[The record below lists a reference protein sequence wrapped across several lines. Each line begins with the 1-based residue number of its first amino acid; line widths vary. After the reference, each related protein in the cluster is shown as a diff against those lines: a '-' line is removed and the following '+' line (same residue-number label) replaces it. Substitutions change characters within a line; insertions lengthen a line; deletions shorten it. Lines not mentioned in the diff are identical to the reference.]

1 MTFAKLSGAVLV
13 LGLAGYSVDAYAECT
28 FEPDPNLPRAEVPDE
43 CKWDLTHL
51 YATPDAWEK
60 DFAAVEAEIPKI
72 KPTCEGKLASSPEVM
87 LECLDGTY
95 TILEQLY
102 KLYVYAG
109 RNHDEDQVLEEP
121 KKRSGRIQ
129 MLLPGFADQVS
140 FMDPEILA
148 MNRAV
153 IDGWMAEN
161 EKLAVYGYYFD
172 NIFRM
177 KPHTLSPG
185 EERIL
190 ALSGNIADA
199 PYYMHSAM
207 LNVDLTFPE
216 ITNPNGEQ
224 EPLTVTGF
232 TRYRGGPDAEL
243 RRQVKDTFFGELAGF
258 ENTFASMLDGIVKA
272 HIFQKE
278 ARGYETC
285 LDAALTPDDID
296 PAVYTNLIET
306 INANLERTMHKYVA
320 LRRKVMGIEGPLTFD
335 NLYNPMLSD
344 VEEKAYTYDQGVEM
358 IMASLTPMGPDYASF
373 VEEGMDPANGWVDVY
388 PNAKKDSGAY
398 MSGGAYAVHPYILLN
413 HNNDLESVFTIAHE
427 YGHAMHSYYSNQ
439 HQPFMYADYA
449 TFNAEIAST
458 TNEVLLLDYLL
469 ANTKK
474 KDVDTR
480 LMLLNQRLENI
491 RLTIFRQTLFA
502 EFELAIHQHAEQG
515 NPLTADFLNSK
526 YTELITKYYGPDYQ
540 MGEHDASEWAY
551 IPHFYYNFYVFTYA
565 TGLTAG
571 ISLGTKILDKKTGS
585 KAAQL
590 YKDELLSA
598 GGSAPPLEILANA
611 GVDLTNPEPILD
623 MLDLFEQTV
632 DEFEAAYDLKMKSK

>member
-1 MTFAKLSGAVLV
+1 MTLAKLSGAALVLV
-13 LGLAGYSVDAYAECT
+13 LAGYSVDASAECT

-51 YATPDAWEK
+51 YATPDDWEK
-60 DFAAVEAEIPKI
+60 DFVAVEAEIAKI
-72 KPTCEGKLASSPEVM
+72 KPTCEGKLSESAQVLE
-87 LECLDGTY
+87 ECLDGTY
-95 TILEQLY
+95 TILQQLY

-109 RNHDEDQVLEEP
+109 RAHDEDQVLDEP
-121 KKRSGRIQ
+121 KVRAGRIQ
-129 MLLPGFADQVS
+129 MLLPTFSDQVS

-148 MNRAV
+148 MDPATLEQ
-153 IDGWMAEN
+153 WMAES
-161 EKLAVYGYYFD
+161 EGLAEYDYYFD
-172 NIFRM
+172 NILRM
-177 KPHTLSPG
+177 KPYTLTPG
-185 EERIL
+185 EERIM
-190 ALSGNIADA
+190 ALTGNMADA

-272 HIFQKE
+272 HIFHKE
-278 ARGYETC
+278 ARGYDTC
-285 LDAALTPDDID
+285 LQAALTPDDID
-296 PAVYTNLIET
+296 PEVYTNLIET
-306 INANLERTMHKYVA
+306 INANLDRTMHKYVA
-320 LRRKVMGIEGPLTFD
+320 LRRKVLGLEGPLTFD
-335 NLYNPMLSD
+335 NLYNPMLAD
-344 VEEKAYTYDQGVEM
+344 VEEKPYSYDEGVAM
-358 IMASLTPMGPDYASF
+358 IMASLKPLGPDYLSF
-373 VEEGMDPANGWVDVY
+373 VEDGMDPANGWVDVY

-398 MSGGAYAVHPYILLN
+398 MSGGAYDTHPYILLN

-427 YGHAMHSYYSNQ
+427 YGHAMHSFYSNQ

-458 TNEVLLLDYLL
+458 TNEVLLLDHLL
-469 ANTKK
+469 STTKK

-502 EFELAIHQHAEQG
+502 EFELAIHEHAEQG
-515 NPLTADFLNSK
+515 NPLTADFLNET
-526 YTELITKYYGPDYQ
+526 YAGLIQKYYGPDYE

-551 IPHFYYNFYVFTYA
+551 IPHFYYDFYVFTYA

-571 ISLGTKILDKKTGS
+571 ISLGQQILDKKKGRV
-585 KAAQL
+585 AAER
-590 YKDELLSA
+590 YKNELLSA
-598 GGSAPPLEILANA
+598 GGSAPPIEILKNA
-611 GVDLTNPEPILD
+611 GVDLTSPEPILD

-632 DEFEAAYDLKMKSK
+632 DEFEATYDKKRK

>member
-1 MTFAKLSGAVLV
+1 MTLAKLSGAVLV
-13 LGLAGYSVDAYAECT
+13 LSLAGYTADAQAECT
-28 FEPDPNLPRAEVPDE
+28 FDPDPNLPRAEVPDE

-51 YATPDAWEK
+51 YATPDDWEK

-72 KPTCEGKLASSPEVM
+72 KPTCEGKLASSPELM

-109 RNHDEDQVLEEP
+109 RDFDQDQSLDETKV
-121 KKRSGRIQ
+121 RSGRIQ
-129 MLLPGFADQVS
+129 MLVPTFADQVS

-148 MNRAV
+148 MDKAV

-161 EKLAVYGYYFD
+161 ADLAGYRYYFD
-172 NIFRM
+172 DIFRM
-177 KPHTLSPG
+177 KAHTLSPA
-185 EERIL
+185 EERL
-190 ALSGNIADA
+190 MALTGNMADA
-199 PYYMHSAM
+199 PYYAHEAM
-207 LNVDLTFPE
+207 LNVDMTFPE
-216 ITNPNGEQ
+216 IENDKGEM

-232 TRYRGGPDAEL
+232 TKYRGGPDAEL
-243 RRQVKDTFFGELAGF
+243 RRVAKDTFFGGLAGY

-272 HIFQKE
+272 HIFAKE
-278 ARGYETC
+278 ARGYDTC
-285 LDAALTPDDID
+285 LGAALTPDDID
-296 PAVYTNLIET
+296 TVVYTNLIET

-335 NLYNPMLSD
+335 NLYNPMIAET
-344 VEEKAYTYDQGVEM
+344 VEKTYTYDQGVEM
-358 IMASLTPMGPDYASF
+358 IMASLTPMGPDYLSF
-373 VEEGMDPANGWVDVY
+373 VEDGMDPANGWVDVY

-398 MSGGAYAVHPYILLN
+398 MSGSAYAVHPYVLLN

-439 HQPFMYADYA
+439 AQPFMYAGYA

-458 TNEVLLLDYLL
+458 TNEVLLLDHLL
-469 ANTKK
+469 ATTKK

-480 LMLLNQRLENI
+480 MALLNQRLENI

-502 EFELAIHQHAEQG
+502 EFELKIHEHAEAG
-515 NPLTADFLNSK
+515 NPLTADYLNTTYS
-526 YTELITKYYGPDYQ
+526 ELITKYYGPDYE
-540 MGEHDASEWAY
+540 MGEHDAAEWAY
-551 IPHFYYNFYVFTYA
+551 IPHFFYDFYVYSYA

-571 ISLGTKILDKKTGS
+571 ISLGTQIMDRKGGR
-585 KAAQL
+585 AAAEL
-590 YKDELLSA
+590 YKKELLSA

-611 GVDLTNPEPILD
+611 GVDLTNPQPILD
-623 MLDLFEQTV
+623 MLDVFEATI
-632 DEFEAAYDLKMKSK
+632 DEFEAAYDLKMK

>member
-1 MTFAKLSGAVLV
+1 MTLAKLTGAALI
-13 LGLAGYSVDAYAECT
+13 LGLAGYTADAYAECT

-51 YATPDAWEK
+51 YATTDDWEK
-60 DFAAVEAEIPKI
+60 DFAAVEAEIGKI
-72 KPTCEGKLASSPEVM
+72 KPTCEGKLSESPAV
-87 LECLDGTY
+87 LQECLDGTY

-109 RNHDEDQVLEEP
+109 RNHDEDQVLDEP
-121 KKRSGRIQ
+121 KVRSGRIQ
-129 MLLPGFADQVS
+129 MLIPTFADQVS

-148 MNRAV
+148 MDSAT
-153 IDGWMAEN
+153 IDQWMAEN
-161 EKLAVYGYYFD
+161 EGLAVYDYYFD
-172 NIFRM
+172 NILRM
-177 KPHTLSPG
+177 KPYTLSPA
-185 EERIL
+185 EERIM
-190 ALSGNIADA
+190 ALSGNITDA
-199 PYYMHSAM
+199 PYYMHSAI

-216 ITNPNGEQ
+216 ITNPEGAQ

-232 TRYRGGPDAEL
+232 TRYRGGADAEL
-243 RRQVKDTFFGELAGF
+243 RREVKDTFFGGLAGF

-272 HIFQKE
+272 HIFHKE
-278 ARGYETC
+278 ARGYDTC
-285 LDAALTPDDID
+285 LEAALTPDDID
-296 PAVYTNLIET
+296 TAVYTNLVET
-306 INANLERTMHKYVA
+306 INANLDRTMHKYVA
-320 LRRKVMGIEGPLTFD
+320 LRRKVLEIEGPLTFD
-335 NLYNPMLSD
+335 NLYNPMLAD
-344 VEEKAYTYDQGVEM
+344 IEEKAYTYDEGVDM
-358 IMASLTPMGPDYASF
+358 IMASLTPMGPDYLAF

-502 EFELAIHQHAEQG
+502 EFELKIHEHAEQG
-515 NPLTADFLNSK
+515 NPLTADFLNTA
-526 YTELITKYYGPDYQ
+526 YAELIQKYYGPDYQ
-540 MGEHDASEWAY
+540 MGENDASEWAY
-551 IPHFYYNFYVFTYA
+551 IPHFYYDFYVFTYA

-571 ISLGTKILDKKTGS
+571 ISLGTKILDKKGGKT
-585 KAAQL
+585 AAQL

-598 GGSAPPLEILANA
+598 GGSAPPLQILKNA
-611 GVDLTNPEPILD
+611 GVDLTEPQPILD

-632 DEFEAAYDLKMKSK
+632 DEFEATYDKKYGK

>member
-1 MTFAKLSGAVLV
+1 MTLAKLSGAVLV
-13 LGLAGYSVDAYAECT
+13 LSLAGYTADAQAECT
-28 FEPDPNLPRAEVPDE
+28 FDPDPNLPRAEVPDE

-51 YATPDAWEK
+51 YATPDDWEK

-72 KPTCEGKLASSPEVM
+72 KPTCEGKLASSPELM

-109 RNHDEDQVLEEP
+109 RDFDQDQSLDETKV
-121 KKRSGRIQ
+121 RSGRIQ
-129 MLLPGFADQVS
+129 MLVPTFADQVS

-148 MNRAV
+148 MDKAV

-161 EKLAVYGYYFD
+161 ADLAGYRYYFD
-172 NIFRM
+172 DIFRM
-177 KPHTLSPG
+177 KAHTLSPA
-185 EERIL
+185 EERL
-190 ALSGNIADA
+190 MALTGNMADA
-199 PYYMHSAM
+199 PYYAHEAM
-207 LNVDLTFPE
+207 LNVDMTFPE
-216 ITNPNGEQ
+216 IENDKGEM

-232 TRYRGGPDAEL
+232 TKYRGGPDAEL
-243 RRQVKDTFFGELAGF
+243 RRVAKDTFFGGLAGY

-272 HIFQKE
+272 HIFAKE
-278 ARGYETC
+278 ARGYDTC
-285 LDAALTPDDID
+285 LEAALTPDNID
-296 PAVYTNLIET
+296 TAVYTNLIET

-335 NLYNPMLSD
+335 NLYNPMIAET
-344 VEEKAYTYDQGVEM
+344 VEKTYTYDQGVEM
-358 IMASLTPMGPDYASF
+358 IMASLTPMGPDYLSF
-373 VEEGMDPANGWVDVY
+373 VEDGMDPANGWVDVY

-398 MSGGAYAVHPYILLN
+398 MSGSAYAVHPYVLLN

-439 HQPFMYADYA
+439 AQPFMYAGYA

-458 TNEVLLLDYLL
+458 TNEVLLLDHLL
-469 ANTKK
+469 ATTKK

-480 LMLLNQRLENI
+480 MALLNQRLENI

-502 EFELAIHQHAEQG
+502 EFELKIHEHAEAG
-515 NPLTADFLNSK
+515 NPLTADYLNTTYS
-526 YTELITKYYGPDYQ
+526 ELITKYYGPDYE
-540 MGEHDASEWAY
+540 MGEHDAAEWAY
-551 IPHFYYNFYVFTYA
+551 IPHFFYDFYVYSYA

-571 ISLGTKILDKKTGS
+571 ISLGTQIMDRKGGR
-585 KAAQL
+585 AAAEL
-590 YKDELLSA
+590 YKKELLSA

-611 GVDLTNPEPILD
+611 GVDLTNPQPILD
-623 MLDLFEQTV
+623 MLDVFEATI
-632 DEFEAAYDLKMKSK
+632 DEFEAAYDLKMK

>member
-1 MTFAKLSGAVLV
+1 MTLAKLSGAVLV
-13 LGLAGYSVDAYAECT
+13 LSLAGYTADAQAECT
-28 FEPDPNLPRAEVPDE
+28 FDPDPNLPRAEVPDE

-51 YATPDAWEK
+51 YATPDDWEK

-72 KPTCEGKLASSPEVM
+72 KPTCEGKLASSPELM

-109 RNHDEDQVLEEP
+109 RDFDQDQSLDETKV
-121 KKRSGRIQ
+121 RSGRIQ
-129 MLLPGFADQVS
+129 MLVPTFADQVS

-148 MNRAV
+148 MDKAV

-161 EKLAVYGYYFD
+161 ADLAGYRYYFD
-172 NIFRM
+172 DIFRM
-177 KPHTLSPG
+177 KAHTLSPA
-185 EERIL
+185 EERL
-190 ALSGNIADA
+190 MALTGNMADA
-199 PYYMHSAM
+199 PYYAHEAM
-207 LNVDLTFPE
+207 LNVDMTFPE
-216 ITNPNGEQ
+216 IENDKGEM

-232 TRYRGGPDAEL
+232 TKYRGGPDAEL
-243 RRQVKDTFFGELAGF
+243 RRVAKDTFFGGLAGY

-272 HIFQKE
+272 HIFAKE
-278 ARGYETC
+278 ARGYDTC
-285 LDAALTPDDID
+285 LGAALTPDNID
-296 PAVYTNLIET
+296 TAVYTNLIET

-335 NLYNPMLSD
+335 NLYNPMIAET
-344 VEEKAYTYDQGVEM
+344 VEKTYTYDQGVEM
-358 IMASLTPMGPDYASF
+358 IMASLTPMGPDYLSF
-373 VEEGMDPANGWVDVY
+373 VEDGMDPANGWVDVY

-398 MSGGAYAVHPYILLN
+398 MSGSAYAVHPYVLLN

-439 HQPFMYADYA
+439 AQPFMYAGYA

-458 TNEVLLLDYLL
+458 TNEVLLLDHLL
-469 ANTKK
+469 ATTKK

-480 LMLLNQRLENI
+480 MALLNQRLENI

-502 EFELAIHQHAEQG
+502 EFELKIHEHAEAG
-515 NPLTADFLNSK
+515 NPLTADYLNTTYS
-526 YTELITKYYGPDYQ
+526 ELITKYYGPDYE
-540 MGEHDASEWAY
+540 MGEHDAAEWAY
-551 IPHFYYNFYVFTYA
+551 IPHFFYDFYVYSYA

-571 ISLGTKILDKKTGS
+571 ISLGTQIMDRKGGR
-585 KAAQL
+585 AAAEL
-590 YKDELLSA
+590 YKKELLSA

-611 GVDLTNPEPILD
+611 GVDLTNPQPILD
-623 MLDLFEQTV
+623 MLDVFEATI
-632 DEFEAAYDLKMKSK
+632 DEFEAAYDLKMK

>member
-1 MTFAKLSGAVLV
+1 MTLAKLSGAAIVLV
-13 LGLAGYSVDAYAECT
+13 LAGYSADATAECT

-51 YATPDAWEK
+51 YATPEDWEK
-60 DFAAVEAEIPKI
+60 EFEAVEAEISKI
-72 KPTCEGKLASSPEVM
+72 KPTCEGKLSESPQVLE
-87 LECLDGTY
+87 ECLDGTY
-95 TILEQLY
+95 TILQQLY

-109 RNHDEDQVLEEP
+109 RAHDEDQVLDGP
-121 KKRSGRIQ
+121 KVRAGRIQ
-129 MLLPGFADQVS
+129 MLLPTFSDQVS
-140 FMDPEILA
+140 FMDPELLA
-148 MNRAV
+148 M
-153 IDGWMAEN
+153 DAEILDAWVA
-161 EKLAVYGYYFD
+161 EHEGLAEYDYYFD
-172 NIFRM
+172 NILRM
-177 KPHTLSPG
+177 KPYTLTPG
-185 EERIL
+185 EERIM
-190 ALSGNIADA
+190 ALTGNMADA

-243 RRQVKDTFFGELAGF
+243 RRQVKDTFFGDLAGF

-272 HIFQKE
+272 HIFHKE
-278 ARGYETC
+278 ARGYDDC
-285 LDAALTPDDID
+285 LQAALTPDDID
-296 PAVYTNLIET
+296 TEVYTNLIET
-306 INANLERTMHKYVA
+306 INANLDRTMHKYVA
-320 LRRKVMGIEGPLTFD
+320 LRRKVLGIEGPLTFD
-335 NLYNPMLSD
+335 NLYNPMLAD
-344 VEEKAYTYDQGVEM
+344 VEEKAYTYDEGVEM
-358 IMASLTPMGPDYASF
+358 IMASLKPLGPDYLSF
-373 VEEGMDPANGWVDVY
+373 VEDGMNPANGWVDVY

-398 MSGGAYAVHPYILLN
+398 MSGGAYDTHPYILLN

-427 YGHAMHSYYSNQ
+427 YGHAMHSFYSNQ

-458 TNEVLLLDYLL
+458 TNEVLLLDHLL
-469 ANTKK
+469 RTTKK

-515 NPLTADFLNSK
+515 NPLTADFLNET
-526 YTELITKYYGPDYQ
+526 YAGLIQKYYGPDYE
-540 MGEHDASEWAY
+540 MGENDASEWAY
-551 IPHFYYNFYVFTYA
+551 IPHFYYDFYVFTYA

-571 ISLGTKILDKKTGS
+571 ISLGTQILDKKTGR
-585 KAAQL
+585 AAAER
-590 YKDELLSA
+590 YKQELLSA
-598 GGSAPPLEILANA
+598 GGSAPPLEILSNA
-611 GVDLTNPEPILD
+611 GVDLTSPKPILD

-632 DEFEAAYDLKMKSK
+632 DEFEATYDKKRK

>member
-1 MTFAKLSGAVLV
+1 MTLAKLSGAALVLV
-13 LGLAGYSVDAYAECT
+13 LAGYSVDASAECT

-51 YATPDAWEK
+51 YATPDDWEK
-60 DFAAVEAEIPKI
+60 DFVAVEAEIAKI
-72 KPTCEGKLASSPEVM
+72 KPTCEGKLSESAQVLE
-87 LECLDGTY
+87 ECLDGTY
-95 TILEQLY
+95 TILQQLY

-109 RNHDEDQVLEEP
+109 RAHDEDQVLDEP
-121 KKRSGRIQ
+121 KVRAGRIQ
-129 MLLPGFADQVS
+129 MLLPTFSDQVS

-148 MNRAV
+148 MDPATLEQ
-153 IDGWMAEN
+153 WMAES
-161 EKLAVYGYYFD
+161 EGLAEYDYYFD
-172 NIFRM
+172 NILRM
-177 KPHTLSPG
+177 KPYTLTPG
-185 EERIL
+185 EERIM
-190 ALSGNIADA
+190 ALTGNMADA

-272 HIFQKE
+272 HIFHKE
-278 ARGYETC
+278 ARGYDTC
-285 LDAALTPDDID
+285 LQAALTPDDID
-296 PAVYTNLIET
+296 PEVYTNLIET
-306 INANLERTMHKYVA
+306 INANLDRTMHKYVA
-320 LRRKVMGIEGPLTFD
+320 LRRKVLGLEGPLTFD
-335 NLYNPMLSD
+335 NLYNPMLAD
-344 VEEKAYTYDQGVEM
+344 VVEKPYSYDEGVAM
-358 IMASLTPMGPDYASF
+358 IMASLKPLGPDYLSF
-373 VEEGMDPANGWVDVY
+373 VEDGMDPANGWVDVY

-398 MSGGAYAVHPYILLN
+398 MSGGAYDTHPYILLN

-427 YGHAMHSYYSNQ
+427 YGHAMHSFYSNQ

-458 TNEVLLLDYLL
+458 TNEVLLLDHLL
-469 ANTKK
+469 STTKK

-502 EFELAIHQHAEQG
+502 EFELAIHEHAEQG
-515 NPLTADFLNSK
+515 NPLTADFLNET
-526 YTELITKYYGPDYQ
+526 YAGLIQKYYGPDYE

-551 IPHFYYNFYVFTYA
+551 IPHFYYDFYVFTYA

-571 ISLGTKILDKKTGS
+571 ISLGQQILDKKKGRV
-585 KAAQL
+585 AAER
-590 YKDELLSA
+590 YKNELLSA
-598 GGSAPPLEILANA
+598 GGSAPPIEILKNA
-611 GVDLTNPEPILD
+611 GVDLTSPEPILD

-632 DEFEAAYDLKMKSK
+632 DEFEATYDKKRK

>member
-1 MTFAKLSGAVLV
+1 MTFAQLSGAALV
-13 LGLAGYSVDAYAECT
+13 LGLAGYTADANAECT

-51 YATPDAWEK
+51 YATADDWEK
-60 DFAAVEAEIPKI
+60 DFAAVEAEIAKI
-72 KPTCEGKLASSPEVM
+72 KPTCEGKLSESPEIM

-109 RNHDEDQVLEEP
+109 RNHDEDQILDEP
-121 KKRSGRIQ
+121 KVRSGRIQ
-129 MLLPGFADQVS
+129 MVLPSFADQVS

-148 MNRAV
+148 MDRAT
-153 IDGWMAEN
+153 IDTWMEEN
-161 EKLAVYGYYFD
+161 PDLAVYEYYFD

-177 KPHTLSPG
+177 KPYTLTPG
-185 EERIL
+185 EERIM
-190 ALSGNIADA
+190 ALSSNIADA

-243 RRQVKDTFFGELAGF
+243 RAEVKDVFFSGLGAY

-272 HIFQKE
+272 HIFKKE
-278 ARGYETC
+278 ARGYDTC
-285 LDAALTPDDID
+285 LESAMTPSDID
-296 PAVYTNLIET
+296 TAVYTNLIET

-320 LRRKVMGIEGPLTFD
+320 LRLKVLGIDGKLTFD
-335 NLYNPMLSD
+335 NLYNPMLAD
-344 VEEKAYTYDQGVEM
+344 VEEQAYTYDEGVEM
-358 IMASLTPMGPDYASF
+358 ILASMKPLGPDYMSF
-373 VEEGMDPANGWVDVY
+373 AEEGMDPASGWVDVY

-398 MSGGAYAVHPYILLN
+398 MSGGAYSVHPYILLN

-427 YGHAMHSYYSNQ
+427 YGHALHSWYSNQ
-439 HQPFMYADYA
+439 NQPFMYADYD
-449 TFNAEIAST
+449 TFIAEIAST

-474 KDVDTR
+474 KDVDAR
-480 LMLLNQRLENI
+480 LTLLNQRLENI

-502 EFELAIHQHAEQG
+502 EFELKIHEHAEAG
-515 NPLTADFLNSK
+515 NPLTADYLNET
-526 YTELITKYYGPDYQ
+526 YAGLIQKYYGPQ
-540 MGEHDASEWAY
+540 FELGEHDASEWAY
-551 IPHFYYNFYVFTYA
+551 IPHFYYDFYVFSYA
-565 TGLTAG
+565 TGLTSG
-571 ISLGTKILDKKTGS
+571 ISLGTQILDKKTGT
-585 KAAQL
+585 KAAER
-590 YKDELLSA
+590 YKKELLSA
-598 GGSAPPLEILANA
+598 GGSAPPLEILKNA
-611 GVDLTNPEPILD
+611 GVDLTSPEPILD

-632 DEFEAAYDLKMKSK
+632 DEFEETYDKSVK

>member
-1 MTFAKLSGAVLV
+1 MTLAKLTGAALI
-13 LGLAGYSVDAYAECT
+13 LGLAGYTADAYAECT

-51 YATPDAWEK
+51 YATTDDWEK
-60 DFAAVEAEIPKI
+60 DFAAVEAEIGKI
-72 KPTCEGKLASSPEVM
+72 KPTCEGKLSESPAV
-87 LECLDGTY
+87 LQECLDGTY

-109 RNHDEDQVLEEP
+109 RNHDEDQVLDEP
-121 KKRSGRIQ
+121 KVRSGRIQ
-129 MLLPGFADQVS
+129 MLIPTFADQVS

-148 MNRAV
+148 MDSAT
-153 IDGWMAEN
+153 IDQWMAEN
-161 EKLAVYGYYFD
+161 EGLAVYDYYFD
-172 NIFRM
+172 NILRM
-177 KPHTLSPG
+177 KPYTLSPA
-185 EERIL
+185 EERIM
-190 ALSGNIADA
+190 ALSGNITDA
-199 PYYMHSAM
+199 PYYMHSAI

-216 ITNPNGEQ
+216 ITNPEGAQ

-232 TRYRGGPDAEL
+232 TRYRGGADAEL
-243 RRQVKDTFFGELAGF
+243 RREVKDTFFGGLAGF

-272 HIFQKE
+272 HIFHKE
-278 ARGYETC
+278 ARGYDTC
-285 LDAALTPDDID
+285 LEAALTPDDID
-296 PAVYTNLIET
+296 TAVYTNLVET
-306 INANLERTMHKYVA
+306 INANLDRTMHKYVA
-320 LRRKVMGIEGPLTFD
+320 LRRKVLEIEGPLTFD
-335 NLYNPMLSD
+335 NLYNPMLAD
-344 VEEKAYTYDQGVEM
+344 IEEKAYTYDEGVDM
-358 IMASLTPMGPDYASF
+358 IMASLTPMGPDYLAF

-474 KDVDTR
+474 KDIDTR

-502 EFELAIHQHAEQG
+502 EFELKIHEHAEQG
-515 NPLTADFLNSK
+515 NPLTADFLNTA
-526 YTELITKYYGPDYQ
+526 YAELIQKYYGPDYQ
-540 MGEHDASEWAY
+540 MGENDASEWAY
-551 IPHFYYNFYVFTYA
+551 IPHFYYDFYVFTYA

-571 ISLGTKILDKKTGS
+571 ISLGTKILDKKGGKT
-585 KAAQL
+585 AAQL

-598 GGSAPPLEILANA
+598 GGSAPPLQILKNA
-611 GVDLTNPEPILD
+611 GVDLTEPQPILD

-632 DEFEAAYDLKMKSK
+632 DEFEATYDKKYGK